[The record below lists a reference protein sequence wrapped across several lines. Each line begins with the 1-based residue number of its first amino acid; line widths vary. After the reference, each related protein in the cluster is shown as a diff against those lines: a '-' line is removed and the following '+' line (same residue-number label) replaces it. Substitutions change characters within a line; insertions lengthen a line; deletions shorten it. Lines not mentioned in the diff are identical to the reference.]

1 MLKRNLGI
9 AAVAALGALSL
20 SQVASAESYDF
31 WLANTPKQA
40 EAAPAPS
47 HAARVDTSSAF
58 EEYNEVTA
66 VAPKRADAGV
76 TPSKPKSPRQ
86 VLSRALSS
94 EDALYYGH
102 TGGIAPM

>member
-9 AAVAALGALSL
+9 AVIAALGALSL

-31 WLANTPKQA
+31 WLANMPKRA

-47 HAARVDTSSAF
+47 HAARVDTSSAY

-66 VAPKRADAGV
+66 VAPKRAGASM
-76 TPSKPKSPRQ
+76 TPSKPKSPTQ
-86 VLSRALSS
+86 VMSRAVGS

>member
-9 AAVAALGALSL
+9 AMIAALGALSF
-20 SQVASAESYDF
+20 SHVASAESYDF
-31 WLANTPKQA
+31 WLANMPKQA

-47 HAARVDTSSAF
+47 HAARADTSSEF

-76 TPSKPKSPRQ
+76 TPSKPKSPSQ
-86 VLSRALSS
+86 VLSRALGS
-94 EDALYYGH
+94 EDALYHGH

>member
-31 WLANTPKQA
+31 WLANTPKRA

-47 HAARVDTSSAF
+47 HAARTQTSSEF

-66 VAPKRADAGV
+66 VWPKRAGASM
-76 TPSKPKSPRQ
+76 TPSKPASPKQ
-86 VLSRALSS
+86 DLSS
-94 EDALYYGH
+94 AAGSSDASYYRN
-102 TGGIAPM
+102 TSGIAPM